1 MVSARNIFILHP
13 KISILWQCHWISL
26 WSENGSL
33 FIESDPFSDHE
44 STFCFLN
51 FVTSKE
57 PLVKI
62 QGWKMFNMDQTWRW
76 ASIENSYIHLGG
88 GNLTFKIRFFHVF
101 REIWKRGNFVLHI
114 SLWKQY
120 LQRKWNTAGRS
131 QWKNLRNS
139 HLRCFIFDVS
149 LQRFFAAKFLRF
161 EEKKLLTLCIK
172 WSIFKTW
179 DNFLSLKK
187 ITFKGPLLATQGVQR
202 VFQWWLKGVFRV
214 VKGYSKGVLRVF
226 QGRFTDF

>member
-1 MVSARNIFILHP
+1 MVSARKIFILHP

-76 ASIENSYIHLGG
+76 ASIKNSYIHLGWA
-88 GNLTFKIRFFHVF
+88 NLTFKIRFFHVF

-114 SLWKQY
+114 SLWKQH

-131 QWKNLRNS
+131 QRKNLRNS
-139 HLRCFIFDVS
+139 HLRFFIFDVS
-149 LQRFFAAKFLRF
+149 SQRFFAAKFLRF
-161 EEKKLLTLCIK
+161 EKKYC
-172 WSIFKTW
+172 
-179 DNFLSLKK
+179 
-187 ITFKGPLLATQGVQR
+187 
-202 VFQWWLKGVFRV
+202 
-214 VKGYSKGVLRVF
+214 
-226 QGRFTDF
+226 